1 MADQRVIVPF
11 MLPDQLAALVQETR
25 AAEEAKKDGETIIF
39 IGFSDQA
46 LEQYEELDV
55 ELTNH
60 KITNFGVSFDFQG
73 VNCFVDDDLADSQ
86 IIIMIRKWVK

>member
-11 MLPDQLAALVQETR
+11 MLPDQLAAFVQETR

-39 IGFSDQA
+39 IGFSDEA

-55 ELTNH
+55 EFTNH
-60 KITNFGVSFDFQG
+60 MITNFGVSFDFQG
-73 VNCFVDDDLADSQ
+73 VSCSLEDDLVDSQ
-86 IIIMIRKWVK
+86 IAIIIRKWVK